1 MVASTP
7 RYRTQSDPDG
17 VIHVSDDDDQV
28 DYTLG
33 KGGGGQ
39 SADVV
44 DVTHMADPPEI
55 TEQPMMVDR
64 RDPPTDPGSPV
75 YEATSMAS
83 NGVLSDIMEEGQKP
97 PPLQDSRPTSPLMR
111 STSPHV
117 RRDPSFRG
125 ASPSSPLKSYGSNS
139 RSIARTSSSP
149 VAKANSYSGL
159 DSPVRSATASPLQ
172 EVISVESL
180 EDRDRVAGTP
190 ILHQQPHDHE
200 KPVPIHHSRQGSSS
214 WRTNNARSPPS
225 KRPSPDVDVV
235 DTEHPPPPQPHHQ
248 LDDEEPL
255 QEDDMARYLPV
266 NHHHHHHR
274 HHAASSPMEESPDI
288 PEPLAQILK
297 APPQP
302 PSQEPP
308 GRSIGILPEER
319 DSTNSKSSRQQGDFS
334 DQSSQKRETDGDL
347 DTGGWMFTNIM
358 NTLTCRGPT
367 PIAGSGPLTLV
378 SCGTTNNETQDPGGF
393 GNDDEENSVLGPKGF
408 GDLASLPSLEDSI
421 IHKVGEQDTDNESLS
436 SRVSRVSLATDCL
449 GNAVESKIKNL
460 EMEQQMGAVP
470 AKDQSGSPEADPL
483 ASDPEVQRL
492 ELELREAFKSF
503 GKNHVRCS
511 HVSLALAEKY
521 TEKKAFKKA
530 LELHRNIVAVLSTKL
545 GDNHQ
550 DTLDAKIRL
559 GKSLEDAEEYDEGI
573 AAFYEVMAM
582 RRALEG
588 DKDPSTSD
596 ALILIA
602 NCLRKKGQYMQAI
615 RELKRALKVYR
626 ESLGDSHPCVAS
638 TVDEI
643 ASLYVTLGDFEKSA
657 AILEE
662 VVKLKAATLGMQN
675 RQVASSLVELATSYE
690 CSEDFDR
697 AVKALKKA
705 YKIYTDFGG
714 FSCEEATSTLHRIAL
729 IYQAS
734 GDIHKAA
741 IAYLGV
747 LRGKKHLLGDD
758 HLEVAETYYRLGVCL
773 RETNQLD
780 KALKC
785 MKEALPILVG
795 KGKNIH
801 DVDMIAEVMHEMA
814 LLYKAKRQL
823 TEAAKI
829 FKQELTVRRKIGQ
842 PDYPCIA
849 KTLNHLGVTEYE
861 MKMHRRALKHLLEVL
876 TIFQER
882 QEQGI
887 DFAEALYNIGLVFE
901 AVRNKER
908 AYEAFL
914 EAARVFKANGYA
926 NDHPHMTKAVNKV
939 KRLAVRK

>member
-1 MVASTP
+1 MVAATP

-17 VIHVSDDDDQV
+17 VIHVSDDDV
-28 DYTLG
+28 DFNDSEYG
-33 KGGGGQ
+33 YVKSAGQ
-39 SADVV
+39 AANVV
-44 DVTHMADPPEI
+44 DVTHIVDPPDVQEM
-55 TEQPMMVDR
+55 QHQVDR
-64 RDPPTDPGSPV
+64 RDPPTDPGSPIFDHN
-75 YEATSMAS
+75 SMGS
-83 NGVLSDIMEEGQKP
+83 KGQLVEEGTPRTAAGLSSRLSPTTGKDPSLRSNPSPSLTRSNAPMAKP
-97 PPLQDSRPTSPLMR
+97 PSSQSVVKS
-111 STSPHV
+111 
-117 RRDPSFRG
+117 
-125 ASPSSPLKSYGSNS
+125 SSPLVKSNF
-139 RSIARTSSSP
+139 IARDEP
-149 VAKANSYSGL
+149 L
-159 DSPVRSATASPLQ
+159 PSPVRSTWFQAQEGANGESVGADRGGATSPMG
-172 EVISVESL
+172 
-180 EDRDRVAGTP
+180 R
-190 ILHQQPHDHE
+190 
-200 KPVPIHHSRQGSSS
+200 
-214 WRTNNARSPPS
+214 
-225 KRPSPDVDVV
+225 
-235 DTEHPPPPQPHHQ
+235 
-248 LDDEEPL
+248 
-255 QEDDMARYLPV
+255 
-266 NHHHHHHR
+266 
-274 HHAASSPMEESPDI
+274 ASSPIAPSESPSGADTKRANWPSPQLPGQTDAI
-288 PEPLAQILK
+288 VGTSQPKTVSKGTKAEPDLGPVADLLDKPLITSQPTPRPKLPD
-297 APPQP
+297 APANTPGMDQVVP
-302 PSQEPP
+302 RQASSLTLTAETAGVMDVPADAVGAANETEKEEDSDAMEHATTSSSLNPKQVQECDVDDN
-308 GRSIGILPEER
+308 RWIFSGIL
-319 DSTNSKSSRQQGDFS
+319 
-334 DQSSQKRETDGDL
+334 
-347 DTGGWMFTNIM
+347 
-358 NTLTCRGPT
+358 NTLICRGPEPVGGST
-367 PIAGSGPLTLV
+367 SGPLGLV
-378 SCGTTNNETQDPGGF
+378 TCGATKEKQEDAF
-393 GNDDEENSVLGPKGF
+393 AHDDEENSVLGPKGF

-421 IHKVGEQDTDNESLS
+421 IHKAGDNDTDNESLS
-436 SRVSRVSLATDCL
+436 SRVSRSSMQTECL

-460 EMEQQMGAVP
+460 EIEQQLEADTK
-470 AKDQSGSPEADPL
+470 KDQADS
-483 ASDPEVQRL
+483 AGDVAANDPDVQRL
-492 ELELREAFKSF
+492 TQELNAAMKSF
-503 GKNHVRCS
+503 GQHHVRCAQ
-511 HVSLALAEKY
+511 VSSALVEKY
-521 TEKKAFKKA
+521 TEKKAYKRA
-530 LELHRNIVAVLSTKL
+530 LALQRKTVSVFSTKL
-545 GDNHQ
+545 GDHHQ
-550 DTLDAKIRL
+550 ETLDAKLRL
-559 GKSLEDAEEYDEGI
+559 GKCLEDAEEYDEGI
-573 AAFYEVMAM
+573 SSFYEVMAM
-582 RRALEG
+582 RRSLEG

-626 ESLGDSHPCVAS
+626 ESLGDSHPSVAS

-675 RQVASSLVELATSYE
+675 KQVATSLVELATSYE

-705 YKIYTDFGG
+705 YKIYTDLEG

-914 EAARVFKANGYA
+914 EAARVFKANGYS

-939 KRLAVRK
+939 KRLGRR

>member
-1 MVASTP
+1 VLEAIKIITFLISIHYRYHTSSFKNKMVATTP

-17 VIHVSDDDDQV
+17 VIHVSDDDLDFNEPG
-28 DYTLG
+28 YG
-33 KGGGGQ
+33 FSKGIAEVEEGVK
-39 SADVV
+39 VV
-44 DVTHMADPPEI
+44 DVTHMVDPPDVRE
-55 TEQPMMVDR
+55 MHYHSDR
-64 RDPPTDPGSPV
+64 RDPPTDPGALIYDLKSV
-75 YEATSMAS
+75 QSE
-83 NGVLSDIMEEGQKP
+83 GQLSEIAEEGPSSKEI
-97 PPLQDSRPTSPLMR
+97 
-111 STSPHV
+111 
-117 RRDPSFRG
+117 RRDPSLR
-125 ASPSSPLKSYGSNS
+125 SNHSVTKPIGSV
-139 RSIARTSSSP
+139 IDVKSSSSLGRTDSF
-149 VAKANSYSGL
+149 VATPPIRSY
-159 DSPVRSATASPLQ
+159 ASERQQQQVQ
-172 EVISVESL
+172 EVMSVESAG
-180 EDRDRVAGTP
+180 EEIRDRAGSP
-190 ILHQQPHDHE
+190 IVPSVSLSKAKIKRDSWCIDQPDHRME
-200 KPVPIHHSRQGSSS
+200 AAKA
-214 WRTNNARSPPS
+214 RTASAEMRA
-225 KRPSPDVDVV
+225 
-235 DTEHPPPPQPHHQ
+235 ECPPQEATVDQ
-248 LDDEEPL
+248 DNQALNDD
-255 QEDDMARYLPV
+255 
-266 NHHHHHHR
+266 
-274 HHAASSPMEESPDI
+274 SPIDADI
-288 PEPLAQILK
+288 
-297 APPQP
+297 
-302 PSQEPP
+302 QEPNAD
-308 GRSIGILPEER
+308 SIDILPGNVEGNGESFNR
-319 DSTNSKSSRQQGDFS
+319 EQKEGDSDTDESGWVFSSI
-334 DQSSQKRETDGDL
+334 L
-347 DTGGWMFTNIM
+347 
-358 NTLTCRGPT
+358 NTLTCRGPDT
-367 PIAGSGPLTLV
+367 ANSSSGPLGLV
-378 SCGTTNNETQDPGGF
+378 TCGASTDKPGQAF
-393 GNDDEENSVLGPKGF
+393 AHDDEEVNSVLGPKGF

-421 IHKVGEQDTDNESLS
+421 LHKAGDTDNDNESLS
-436 SRVSRVSLATDCL
+436 SRYSRASMQTEYL
-449 GNAVESKIKNL
+449 GNAVESKIKN
-460 EMEQQMGAVP
+460 MEIEKQQRVEDERYDKGDAE
-470 AKDQSGSPEADPL
+470 DGITLD
-483 ASDPEVQRL
+483 DPEVRRL
-492 ELELREAFKSF
+492 STELNEALKSF
-503 GKNHVRCS
+503 GQHHVRCANIS
-511 HVSLALAEKY
+511 SELSAKY
-521 TEKKAFKKA
+521 TENKFFKKA
-530 LELHRNIVAVLSTKL
+530 LELQKEVVSIYRTKL
-545 GDNHQ
+545 GDHHQ
-550 DTLDAKIRL
+550 DTLEAKIRL
-559 GKSLEDAEEYDEGI
+559 GKCLEDSEEYDDGI
-573 AAFYEVMAM
+573 SFFYQVMAM
-582 RRALEG
+582 RRSLKGE
-588 DKDPSTSD
+588 KDPSTSD
-596 ALILIA
+596 ALIQIA

-626 ESLGDSHPCVAS
+626 ESLGDSHPSVAS

-643 ASLYVTLGDFEKSA
+643 ASLYVTLGDFDKSA

-662 VVKLKAATLGMQN
+662 VVKLKAATLGMQHK
-675 RQVASSLVELATSYE
+675 QVASSLVELATSYE
-690 CSEDFDR
+690 CSEDFER

-705 YKIYTDFGG
+705 YKIYTDLDG

-926 NDHPHMTKAVNKV
+926 NDHPHMVKAVNKV
-939 KRLAVRK
+939 KRLASSK

>member
-1 MVASTP
+1 MVAVTP

-17 VIHVSDDDDQV
+17 VIHVSDDDNPIDYKGAGPV
-28 DYTLG
+28 D
-33 KGGGGQ
+33 
-39 SADVV
+39 DVV
-44 DVTHMADPPEI
+44 DVTHLVDPPDVRE
-55 TEQPMMVDR
+55 ELAMDR
-64 RDPPTDPGSPV
+64 RDPPTDPGSPI
-75 YEATSMAS
+75 YEVTSVVS
-83 NGVLSDIMEEGQKP
+83 GTRVLDMVEEH
-97 PPLQDSRPTSPLMR
+97 RPSTPGLPRNPSYPANSGPAMSHVSITR
-111 STSPHV
+111 SV
-117 RRDPSFRG
+117 V
-125 ASPSSPLKSYGSNS
+125 K
-139 RSIARTSSSP
+139 SSSSL
-149 VAKANSYSGL
+149 AKSHSYIPT
-159 DSPVRSATASPLQ
+159 DSPVRSVESQLH
-172 EVISVESL
+172 EIISVESMIDVDNTIM
-180 EDRDRVAGTP
+180 EHATAPISPSQVQSQNWHDRVDASQPRTMRYQGDIHSESAPEAANSSPKARP
-190 ILHQQPHDHE
+190 ISVE
-200 KPVPIHHSRQGSSS
+200 EAI
-214 WRTNNARSPPS
+214 SPPPLD
-225 KRPSPDVDVV
+225 PSGA
-235 DTEHPPPPQPHHQ
+235 
-248 LDDEEPL
+248 
-255 QEDDMARYLPV
+255 M
-266 NHHHHHHR
+266 
-274 HHAASSPMEESPDI
+274 
-288 PEPLAQILK
+288 
-297 APPQP
+297 
-302 PSQEPP
+302 
-308 GRSIGILPEER
+308 GILPLAGNE
-319 DSTNSKSSRQQGDFS
+319 SKYQAAPDRSPQAEDEQDE
-334 DQSSQKRETDGDL
+334 DADGSA
-347 DTGGWMFTNIM
+347 WVFTNIM
-358 NTLTCRGPT
+358 NTLSCRGPE
-367 PIAGSGPLTLV
+367 PMSAAGPFTLV
-378 SCGTTNNETQDPGGF
+378 TCGTSHEKYDPAF
-393 GNDDEENSVLGPKGF
+393 GNDDEDNSVLGTRGF

-421 IHKVGEQDTDNESLS
+421 IHKVGDTDNDNESLS
-436 SRVSRVSLATDCL
+436 SRVSRVSLQTECL

-460 EMEQQMGAVP
+460 EMEQQLESGL
-470 AKDQSGSPEADPL
+470 AKDQSSLKVDPV

-511 HVSLALAEKY
+511 HVSSVLADKYAEM
-521 TEKKAFKKA
+521 KAFKKA
-530 LELHRNIVAVLSTKL
+530 LELNKSVVAVLSTKL
-545 GDNHQ
+545 GDAHQ
-550 DTLDAKIRL
+550 DTLDAKVRL
-559 GKSLEDAEEYDEGI
+559 GKSLEDAEQYDEGI
-573 AAFYEVMAM
+573 SSFYEVMAM
-582 RRALEG
+582 RRALAG

-914 EAARVFKANGYA
+914 EAARVFKTNGYA
-926 NDHPHMTKAVNKV
+926 NDHPHMQKAVNKV
-939 KRLAVRK
+939 KRLATRK

>member
-1 MVASTP
+1 MVAITP

-17 VIHVSDDDDQV
+17 VIHVSDDDNLV
-28 DYTLG
+28 DY
-33 KGGGGQ
+33 KGAGPT
-39 SADVV
+39 DVV
-44 DVTHMADPPEI
+44 DVTHLLDPPDVREEV
-55 TEQPMMVDR
+55 TMDR
-64 RDPPTDPGSPV
+64 RDPPTDPGSPI
-75 YEATSMAS
+75 YEVTSLVSGSHMLDS
-83 NGVLSDIMEEGQKP
+83 VEEN
-97 PPLQDSRPTSPLMR
+97 R
-111 STSPHV
+111 
-117 RRDPSFRG
+117 
-125 ASPSSPLKSYGSNS
+125 PSSPFYPANSGPEMSNGSITRSVVKSTSSLAKSQSYVPTDSP
-139 RSIARTSSSP
+139 ARTAESQ
-149 VAKANSYSGL
+149 VH
-159 DSPVRSATASPLQ
+159 
-172 EVISVESL
+172 EVISVESM
-180 EDRDRVAGTP
+180 
-190 ILHQQPHDHE
+190 I
-200 KPVPIHHSRQGSSS
+200 
-214 WRTNNARSPPS
+214 
-225 KRPSPDVDVV
+225 DVDSNIAEHATAMAPSQIQSQNRPDQV
-235 DTEHPPPPQPHHQ
+235 DAGQSKTIRYHSEIHPESTPEAARPIFAEDVLAIPPPPGSPSGAMAILPLAGNESKYEAVVDQAPQ
-248 LDDEEPL
+248 ADDE
-255 QEDDMARYLPV
+255 QDDDA
-266 NHHHHHHR
+266 
-274 HHAASSPMEESPDI
+274 
-288 PEPLAQILK
+288 
-297 APPQP
+297 
-302 PSQEPP
+302 
-308 GRSIGILPEER
+308 
-319 DSTNSKSSRQQGDFS
+319 
-334 DQSSQKRETDGDL
+334 DGSA
-347 DTGGWMFTNIM
+347 WAFTKIM
-358 NTLTCRGPT
+358 NTLSCRGPE
-367 PIAGSGPLTLV
+367 PMSAVGPFTLV
-378 SCGTTNNETQDPGGF
+378 TCGTSHDKPDPAF
-393 GNDDEENSVLGPKGF
+393 GIDDEENSVLGPRGF

-421 IHKVGEQDTDNESLS
+421 IHKVGDTDNDNESLS
-436 SRVSRVSLATDCL
+436 SRVSRFSLQTECL

-460 EMEQQMGAVP
+460 EIEQQMESSLTR
-470 AKDQSGSPEADPL
+470 DQSSSKIDPI

-492 ELELREAFKSF
+492 ELELHEAFKSF

-511 HVSLALAEKY
+511 HVASALAEKY
-521 TEKKAFKKA
+521 SEKKAFKKA
-530 LELHRNIVAVLSTKL
+530 LELNKSVVAVLSTKL
-545 GDNHQ
+545 GDAHQ
-550 DTLDAKIRL
+550 DTLDAKVRL
-559 GKSLEDAEEYDEGI
+559 GKSLEDAEQYDEGI
-573 AAFYEVMAM
+573 SSFYEVMVM
-582 RRALEG
+582 RRALAG

-914 EAARVFKANGYA
+914 EAARVFKTNGYA
-926 NDHPHMTKAVNKV
+926 NDHPHMLKAVNKV
-939 KRLAVRK
+939 KRLATHK

>member
-1 MVASTP
+1 MVATIP
-7 RYRTQSDPDG
+7 HYRTQSDPDG
-17 VIHVSDDDDQV
+17 VIHVSDDDV
-28 DYTLG
+28 DFNEQSDYG
-33 KGGGGQ
+33 YAKGSGNT
-39 SADVV
+39 ANFV
-44 DVTHMADPPEI
+44 DVSHIVDPPDVR
-55 TEQPMMVDR
+55 EQERLVDR
-64 RDPPTDPGSPV
+64 RDPPTDPGSPIYDV
-75 YEATSMAS
+75 KSMTS
-83 NGVLSDIMEEGQKP
+83 NGQLSDIVEESPDRTAQGLSP
-97 PPLQDSRPTSPLMR
+97 PPLG
-111 STSPHV
+111 
-117 RRDPSFRG
+117 RDPSLR
-125 ASPSSPLKSYGSNS
+125 SNPSLVRSNPSMTKSNPSIVKSSSSLVKSNS
-139 RSIARTSSSP
+139 NKSFS
-149 VAKANSYSGL
+149 
-159 DSPVRSATASPLQ
+159 SPVRSMGSHAQ
-172 EVISVESL
+172 EIITVESIDI
-180 EDRDRVAGTP
+180 DRGLATSPIAPSVAHSGANMKRENWP
-190 ILHQQPHDHE
+190 YSMPMPAQNAKME
-200 KPVPIHHSRQGSSS
+200 KTSAETRTEEPIHVVEEEPFEPGP
-214 WRTNNARSPPS
+214 T
-225 KRPSPDVDVV
+225 SPDA
-235 DTEHPPPPQPHHQ
+235 P
-248 LDDEEPL
+248 
-255 QEDDMARYLPV
+255 EDG
-266 NHHHHHHR
+266 
-274 HHAASSPMEESPDI
+274 PMEKTG
-288 PEPLAQILK
+288 EPREA
-297 APPQP
+297 
-302 PSQEPP
+302 
-308 GRSIGILPEER
+308 IGILPDDNAATTAANETR
-319 DSTNSKSSRQQGDFS
+319 DPAESGSVLV
-334 DQSSQKRETDGDL
+334 ETIENEDVTGNVPPA
-347 DTGGWMFTNIM
+347 TQANESEANEGGWIFSGFM
-358 NTLTCRGPT
+358 NTLTCRGPE
-367 PIAGSGPLTLV
+367 PVSSSSGPLGLV
-378 SCGTTNNETQDPGGF
+378 TCGPTNAKQEDVFAQD
-393 GNDDEENSVLGPKGF
+393 DDENSVLGPKGF

-421 IHKVGEQDTDNESLS
+421 IHNTGDNDTDNESLS
-436 SRVSRVSLATDCL
+436 SRVSRSSMQTECL

-460 EMEQQMGAVP
+460 EMEKQIEAET
-470 AKDQSGSPEADPL
+470 KDDHTESEFDMTTD
-483 ASDPEVQRL
+483 DPEVQRL
-492 ELELREAFKSF
+492 TLELKEAVKSF
-503 GKNHVRCS
+503 GQHHVRCA
-511 HVSLALAEKY
+511 HVSSALAEKY

-530 LELHRNIVAVLSTKL
+530 LELQRKVVSTFSAKL
-545 GDNHQ
+545 GDHHK
-550 DTLDAKIRL
+550 DTLDAKVRL
-559 GKSLEDAEEYDEGI
+559 GKCLEDAEEYDLGI
-573 AAFYEVMAM
+573 STFYEVMAM
-582 RRALEG
+582 RRSLEG
-588 DKDPSTSD
+588 EKDPSTSD

-626 ESLGDSHPCVAS
+626 ESLGDSHPSVAS

-675 RQVASSLVELATSYE
+675 KQVASSLVELATSYE

-705 YKIYTDFGG
+705 YKIFTDLDG

-901 AVRNKER
+901 AVRNKDR

-939 KRLAVRK
+939 KRLASRK

>member
-1 MVASTP
+1 MVASAP

-17 VIHVSDDDDQV
+17 VIHVSDDDV
-28 DYTLG
+28 DFNDPGHGYM
-33 KGGGGQ
+33 KGRGT
-39 SADVV
+39 AANVL
-44 DVTHMADPPEI
+44 DVTHIVDPPDVRDV
-55 TEQPMMVDR
+55 QHHHLDR

-75 YEATSMAS
+75 YDVKSIAS
-83 NGVLSDIMEEGQKP
+83 NGQLSDIVEENP
-97 PPLQDSRPTSPLMR
+97 APRLSPEMTPPL
-111 STSPHV
+111 
-117 RRDPSFRG
+117 RRDPSLTRP
-125 ASPSSPLKSYGSNS
+125 SPSILKS
-139 RSIARTSSSP
+139 SSSL
-149 VAKANSYSGL
+149 AKSSSFVPKSESFN
-159 DSPVRSATASPLQ
+159 SPVRSMGSQVQ
-172 EVISVESL
+172 EVIGLESL
-180 EDRDRVAGTP
+180 DRDG
-190 ILHQQPHDHE
+190 
-200 KPVPIHHSRQGSSS
+200 
-214 WRTNNARSPPS
+214 
-225 KRPSPDVDVV
+225 
-235 DTEHPPPPQPHHQ
+235 
-248 LDDEEPL
+248 
-255 QEDDMARYLPV
+255 
-266 NHHHHHHR
+266 
-274 HHAASSPMEESPDI
+274 ASSPIVPFVSAPGAEVRRESWSPPPAGGAEDARMETIKQRTSSDDFRAESPGQIGLPMSPDT
-288 PEPLAQILK
+288 PEAFLEGSIETS
-297 APPQP
+297 
-302 PSQEPP
+302 PSASEPP
-308 GRSIGILPEER
+308 GATGIPPSADVAKEIGQRKEAQASKR
-319 DSTNSKSSRQQGDFS
+319 DAQ
-334 DQSSQKRETDGDL
+334 EATDGGSPREVE
-347 DTGGWMFTNIM
+347 TEESGWIFSGII
-358 NTLTCRGPT
+358 NTLTCRGPE
-367 PIAGSGPLTLV
+367 PAGTSVGPLGLV
-378 SCGTTNNETQDPGGF
+378 TCGVAEKREDVFAQ
-393 GNDDEENSVLGPKGF
+393 DDEENSVLGSKGF

-421 IHKVGEQDTDNESLS
+421 IHRAGDNDTDTESLS
-436 SRVSRVSLATDCL
+436 SRISRSSMQTECL
-449 GNAVESKIKNL
+449 GNAVETKIKNL
-460 EMEQQMGAVP
+460 EMEQI
-470 AKDQSGSPEADPL
+470 EAETKKVSSAEIDETSNDP
-483 ASDPEVQRL
+483 DVQRL
-492 ELELREAFKSF
+492 VLELKEATESF
-503 GKNHVRCS
+503 GQYHVRCAHAS
-511 HVSLALAEKY
+511 SALAEMY
-521 TEKKAFKKA
+521 TGKKAFKRALQSQWKA
-530 LELHRNIVAVLSTKL
+530 VSIFSAKL
-545 GDNHQ
+545 GDDHQ

-559 GKSLEDAEEYDEGI
+559 GKCQEDAEEYDAGI
-573 AAFYEVMAM
+573 SSFYEVMAM
-582 RRALEG
+582 KRCLEG
-588 DKDPSTSD
+588 EKDPSTSD

-626 ESLGDSHPCVAS
+626 ESLGDSHPSVAS

-675 RQVASSLVELATSYE
+675 KQVASSLVELATSYE

-705 YKIYTDFGG
+705 YKIYTDLDG

-914 EAARVFKANGYA
+914 EAARVFKANGYS

-939 KRLAVRK
+939 KRLASRK